1 VVALCRVR
9 LHEFWEASLVARLRR
24 RSMLAPFEDCVD
36 GRGINQMSLRCLTA
50 EVSKEQTFAEVIIE
64 ERAELAGQR

>member
-1 VVALCRVR
+1 
-9 LHEFWEASLVARLRR
+9 
-24 RSMLAPFEDCVD
+24 MLAPFEDCAD